1 MTVLPPEENRLTPDQ
16 RRRLGAVYQLI
27 LSWRRE
33 NYDQKASQAEQPP
46 QTVAPANEPQTR
58 AAAQISEA

>member
-1 MTVLPPEENRLTPDQ
+1 MTALPPEENQLTPDQ

-33 NYDQKASQAEQPP
+33 NNTQKTDQAGQHP
-46 QTVAPANEPQTR
+46 QTVAPANEPPTR
-58 AAAQISEA
+58 ASAQISEA

>member
-1 MTVLPPEENRLTPDQ
+1 MATPLPERDQLTPDQ

-33 NYDQKASQAEQPP
+33 NNTQKTGQAGQHP
-46 QTVAPANEPQTR
+46 QTVAPTNESQTR
-58 AAAQISEA
+58 AATQISEA